1 MVTKE
6 NILDLLRYGE
16 RINFEC
22 KKAESKLPNSVWETY
37 SSFANTEGGIILFG
51 VEEHVREI
59 DPNKRFS
66 FVHIEH
72 INQSIT
78 DFWNTINS

>member
-22 KKAESKLPNSVWETY
+22 KKANYRTLYGRPTHLLRIQK
-37 SSFANTEGGIILFG
+37 AALFYLG
-51 VEEHVREI
+51 L
-59 DPNKRFS
+59 KS
-66 FVHIEH
+66 M
-72 INQSIT
+72 
-78 DFWNTINS
+78 

>member
-59 DPNKRFS
+59 DP
-66 FVHIEH
+66 
-72 INQSIT
+72 IT
-78 DFWNTINS
+78 CS